1 MLSRRMNDLQSIVE
15 EPSDEPEEGVEEV
28 WAGEIARRMADYRAG
43 RIRTIPW
50 EEVRAWL
57 HRETT

>member
-1 MLSRRMNDLQSIVE
+1 MNDLQSIVE